1 MTDERDLAVLH
12 RAAVSFAN
20 AEFPELVLSAVGVG
34 RLVAL
39 RKPNGRVRA
48 LVVGDVFRRLVARA
62 LAPHYA
68 AALQTACMPFQF
80 GLSTR
85 GGIEALFKLLQVATE
100 CNSRATVFSVDAVGV
115 FDHVSRQAMLEA
127 LRSRPELEPL
137 LPFARQFYDDAG
149 ADHEMLQ
156 AEGGEQGDPHAATL
170 CARPARRAG

>member
-1 MTDERDLAVLH
+1 MTNEHLRLLIDEERDLAVLH

-20 AEFPELVLSAVGVG
+20 AELPEPVLAAVRVG

-48 LVVGDVFRRLVARA
+48 LVVGDVFRRLVART
-62 LAPHYA
+62 LAQHYA

-85 GGIEALFKLLQVATE
+85 AGTEALFKLLQVATE
-100 CNSRATVFSVDAVGV
+100 CNSRATVLSVDAVGA

-137 LPFARQFYDDAG
+137 LPFARQFYG
-149 ADHEMLQ
+149 
-156 AEGGEQGDPHAATL
+156 AAT
-170 CARPARRAG
+170 G